1 MGTYKEESLRAK
13 AAREG
18 IVEQRPLLPKAR
30 KERPVVLEYRTR
42 KLPWNA
48 PPGEWG
54 PWKTWGRYINRSSAQ
69 QSMTKRQN
77 ERWMKDRYEYRVKE
91 TT

>member
-13 AAREG
+13 AVREG
-18 IVEQRPLLPKAR
+18 IVEQRSQLPKSR
-30 KERPVVLEYRTR
+30 KPRPIVVEYRYR
-42 KLPWNA
+42 KTPWSA

-54 PWKTWGRYINRSSAQ
+54 PWKTWGRYGKLDAAQ
-69 QSMTKRQN
+69 QAMAAQLRANWRKG
-77 ERWMKDRYEYRVKE
+77 RYEYRVKE

>member
-18 IVEQRPLLPKAR
+18 IIEQRPLLPKSR
-30 KERPVVLEYRTR
+30 KSRPIVVEYRRRTMPR
-42 KLPWNA
+42 SA

-54 PWKTWGRYINRSSAQ
+54 PWKTWGRYGTVAAAKQAADKHNRETWKQ
-69 QSMTKRQN
+69 G
-77 ERWMKDRYEYRVKE
+77 RYEYRIKD
-91 TT
+91 TA